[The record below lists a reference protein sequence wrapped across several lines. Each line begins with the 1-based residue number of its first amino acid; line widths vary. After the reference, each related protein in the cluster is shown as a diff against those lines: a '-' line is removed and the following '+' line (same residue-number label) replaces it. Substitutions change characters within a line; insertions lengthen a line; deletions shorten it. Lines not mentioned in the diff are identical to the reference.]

1 MITMVDTMAACQV
14 ERLTQMLYPM
24 CVCVPLKVSVFVC
37 LHACGHIS

>member
-24 CVCVPLKVSVFVC
+24 CVPLKVSVFVY